1 MNFIDS
7 AVIEVSSGKGGRGHV
22 SFRKEKYVPLGGPD
36 GGNGGKGGDVII
48 EADRQLTTLLDFRYQ
63 RSYEAEDGKPGG
75 SSRSTGKSGKDK
87 IVRVPAGTVIINYET
102 GETLVDLTKDKQRY
116 TVVHGGR
123 GGRGNS
129 EFTTSVNQAPRNAE
143 PGEPGEELTLT
154 LELKILA
161 DIGLVGFPNAGKST
175 LISVLSA
182 AKPKI
187 ADYPFTTLVPNLG
200 MVYVGEERS
209 FTIADIPGLIEGA
222 HEGKGLGIQFLR
234 HVERTRLLVFLLDAM
249 SGDPVNEYTVLCQ
262 ELEKY
267 NPDML
272 LKPRIIC
279 ISNMDTVTQPDR
291 EILDSLNFEQSGDY
305 PIMHISA
312 VSGEKIEDLKKMM
325 WTVLK
330 KSWEEETN

>member
-1 MNFIDS
+1 M
-7 AVIEVSSGKGGRGHV
+7 
-22 SFRKEKYVPLGGPD
+22 
-36 GGNGGKGGDVII
+36 
-48 EADRQLTTLLDFRYQ
+48 
-63 RSYEAEDGKPGG
+63 
-75 SSRSTGKSGKDK
+75 
-87 IVRVPAGTVIINYET
+87 
-102 GETLVDLTKDKQRY
+102 
-116 TVVHGGR
+116 
-123 GGRGNS
+123 
-129 EFTTSVNQAPRNAE
+129 
-143 PGEPGEELTLT
+143 
-154 LELKILA
+154 
-161 DIGLVGFPNAGKST
+161 
-175 LISVLSA
+175 ISVISA

-249 SGDPVNEYTVLCQ
+249 SGDPVTEYNVLCQ

-279 ISNMDTVTQPDR
+279 ISKMDTVTQPDR
-291 EILDSLNFEQSGDY
+291 DILDTLNFEHSGDY
-305 PIMHISA
+305 PIMQISA

-325 WTVLK
+325 WAVLK
-330 KSWEEETN
+330 KSWEEESN

>member
-1 MNFIDS
+1 M
-7 AVIEVSSGKGGRGHV
+7 R
-22 SFRKEKYVPLGGPD
+22 
-36 GGNGGKGGDVII
+36 
-48 EADRQLTTLLDFRYQ
+48 
-63 RSYEAEDGKPGG
+63 
-75 SSRSTGKSGKDK
+75 
-87 IVRVPAGTVIINYET
+87 
-102 GETLVDLTKDKQRY
+102 
-116 TVVHGGR
+116 GGR

-143 PGEPGEELTLT
+143 PGESGEELKLT

-175 LISVLSA
+175 LISVISA

-249 SGDPVNEYTVLCQ
+249 SGDPVTEYTVLCQ

-279 ISNMDTVTQPDR
+279 ISKMDTVTQPDR
-291 EILDSLNFEQSGDY
+291 DILDTLNFAHSGDY
-305 PIMHISA
+305 PIMQISA

-325 WTVLK
+325 WAVLK
-330 KSWEEETN
+330 KSWEEESN

>member
-1 MNFIDS
+1 M
-7 AVIEVSSGKGGRGHV
+7 
-22 SFRKEKYVPLGGPD
+22 
-36 GGNGGKGGDVII
+36 
-48 EADRQLTTLLDFRYQ
+48 
-63 RSYEAEDGKPGG
+63 
-75 SSRSTGKSGKDK
+75 
-87 IVRVPAGTVIINYET
+87 
-102 GETLVDLTKDKQRY
+102 
-116 TVVHGGR
+116 
-123 GGRGNS
+123 
-129 EFTTSVNQAPRNAE
+129 
-143 PGEPGEELTLT
+143 
-154 LELKILA
+154 
-161 DIGLVGFPNAGKST
+161 
-175 LISVLSA
+175 ISVLSA

-279 ISNMDTVTQPDR
+279 ISKMDTVTQPDR

-330 KSWEEETN
+330 KSW